1 MKEAIEIALLA
12 RLLDKGNCRAASRT
26 AILITRYQTAGWLVA
41 GTRRDEW
48 CVADASQEVLSA
60 RLRSLLPTWK
70 QDFGLLH
77 TLGRDPLDPKDIAA
91 LPALRRGRSATGL
104 LNRRNWYAVAGLGP
118 KRRALIA
125 PDATLTRDW
134 TLRLRPNVG
143 LRALLKT
150 GEIELDAMAELWS
163 ECVLPERGWR
173 RVLTLVGTSPQIL
186 ITCENLGVFVDLP
199 LSSGAAAAFAPGTD
213 IEPAVALLTKLPQ
226 TRWTHFGDLDP
237 EGIAIARQISRA
249 TNRPMT
255 LYIPTFADEYLD
267 LAQKHS
273 VNWSGNPELTHPV
286 ISVLTERQAGI
297 FQEVFMTDPR
307 LAEDLSAYCRRL
319 LDLSV

>member
-12 RLLDKGNCRAASRT
+12 RLLDKGNCREASRT
-26 AILITRYQTAGWLVA
+26 AILIARYQTAGWLIA

-48 CVADASQEVLSA
+48 CIADASQETLSA
-60 RLRSLLPTWK
+60 RLGSLLPTWK
-70 QDFGLLH
+70 QDFELLH
-77 TLGRDPLDPKDIAA
+77 TLGRDPFDPKDIAA

-118 KRRALIA
+118 KRRGLIA

-134 TLRLRPNVG
+134 ILRLRPNVG
-143 LRALLKT
+143 LRAVLET

-163 ECVLPERGWR
+163 ECVLPERAWL

-186 ITCENLGVFVDLP
+186 ITCENLGAFVDLP
-199 LSSGAAAAFAPGTD
+199 LSSGAAAAFAPGD
-213 IEPAVALLTKLPQ
+213 NIEAAVALLTKLPQ
-226 TRWTHFGDLDP
+226 TCWTHFGDLDP
-237 EGIAIARQISRA
+237 EGIEIAHRISRA
-249 TNRPMT
+249 TNRPVT
-255 LYIPTFADEYLD
+255 FYIPTFAYEYLD

-286 ISVLTERQAGI
+286 ISVLTNRQRGI
-297 FQEVFMTDPR
+297 YQEVFMTDPR
-307 LAEDLSAYCRRL
+307 LAEDLAAYCRRL
-319 LDLSV
+319 LDLPV